1 MKNQIDYSDDYG
13 QVLKAMA
20 CTLGDYNFMAMREL
34 FGQLRLRITPL
45 ESKATVWVRDGFL
58 TGEVPRRYN
67 SLCKVHISPKRWAE
81 VMSSVTTKELPKLLA
96 GSPVDDARVRE
107 SIGHLVGAFCHFL
120 HGESFIEDM
129 KGIDWQLLLTSPQLV
144 IMDLLDH
151 LTRQPKYAT
160 FTQHIDGSILWMLYN
175 MNHVAAWRKMEP
187 AEDKETLAAVFWDNP
202 LIGEKLRND
211 MRDAYLYIV
220 ELLTAGRLEEVK
232 QKMTPGTDY
241 YNKLLALKSLQD
253 GDAGTAYKLFG
264 QLLKDGSD
272 DFFDEPFTNFAY
284 AVALGLTVNKNPKSM
299 APQARRVGE
308 KLMKNRK
315 VTGNETCYA
324 LRLVLHHYIS
334 HNAVAFLQ
342 QNPIP
347 YACHDKMCQR
357 LAVSFMRHYQVF
369 DKEPDYFKKFT
380 DDAVTSLATSL
391 LPYIKRLE
399 PWELALDKLLKMH
412 RPAAART
419 KGEEVPSLEVERVAY
434 VVNMHRY
441 SVQPKLQKSK
451 DGGLTWTKGRN
462 IALKSF
468 ENSRMGYMTAQDR
481 QVARMVESYSYGW
494 YGQVTYSLSGIGV
507 VAALAGCQSVF
518 DEQTEQ
524 RIDIIED
531 PLQLT
536 VQPCPNG
543 FSVRSN
549 VDLKNLESGVCLT
562 KEGDRQLTV
571 VRVNQK
577 QQQTLELLR
586 DAGVFPKE
594 SKQQLTQLLQ
604 NMSGSFTVMSPLLK
618 NATDLKRVD
627 ASPLIAVQIAPAAS
641 SVIQLPNDQTTK
653 HPIPQ
658 YSIALA
664 VKPFGTH
671 PPYQQPGQGM
681 EIVSTKIDGER
692 VQTERDLKAELSNLE
707 TLKKAMQ
714 PIIGNN
720 VQSSIFNVQYSETD
734 ENRWLLD
741 TAQCLTLLDMVRNMP
756 QVAFAEWPQGA
767 KMRVVRPTITPA
779 MLRLKI
785 SSAGQWFEI
794 EGDVQIGD
802 KEKMKVAELLQR
814 LREAEG
820 NFIRLEG
827 DEYIALSEQL
837 RRQLQAIEKTIVS
850 TNRLTAGRGKELKV
864 AAMNGLQLQGL
875 EEMGAKVRAD
885 EPFRQLMKRIEEAG
899 KLKPVVPANI
909 HAELRPYQEQGF
921 VWMSR
926 LAHWGAGACLADD
939 MGLGK
944 TLQAITLMQSRAAQG
959 PQLVLMPTSVLLNW
973 QQELQRFAPALTVKV
988 LNAAASPSSPSSLSS
1003 LSSPSS
1009 PSSPSG
1015 PSSPKT
1021 TRQQLIAEAAEGD
1034 VVLSTYGLLVTE
1046 QELLATRNWTTI
1058 VLDEAHTIKNR
1069 DTQTSQGAMQL
1080 KGDFRLMLTGT
1091 PLQNHLSEIWNLF
1104 QFANPGLLGSFQQF
1118 TDRFIIPVERD
1129 HDQERQR
1136 LLRRLLSPFLLR
1148 RTKDEV
1154 LSELPEKTEITL
1166 RVELSPEEQALYDNL
1181 RQQAIAN
1188 IEGSSQK
1195 GALQALAEIT
1205 RLRQAACHPRLV
1217 NSKLHIP
1224 SSKTQAFLDLVA
1236 QLRSSGHRALVFS
1249 QFTSHLT
1256 LIREALDNHPS
1267 FGGEGGGCPYLY
1279 LDGSTPPQERN
1290 RLVREFQTGDTPL
1303 FLISLK
1309 AGGLGL
1315 NLTAADFVIHLDP
1328 WWNPAI
1334 EDQASDRAHRIGQER
1349 PVTVYRLIAAGTI
1362 EEKIIR
1368 LHGSKRS
1375 MADALLQDA
1384 DLYTQITADDIVR
1397 LLRESV
1403 DDIS

>member
-1 MKNQIDYSDDYG
+1 MRHNYKTMKNQIDYSVDYS

-20 CTLGDYNFMAMREL
+20 CTMADYNFDSMRAL
-34 FGQLRLRITPL
+34 FGRLFLRITPL
-45 ESKATVWVRDGFL
+45 ESKVTDWIKEGVLVGD
-58 TGEVPRRYN
+58 VPRRYDSTRRARIN
-67 SLCKVHISPKRWAE
+67 PARWAE
-81 VMSSVTTKELPKLLA
+81 VMATVSHDQLPKLLA
-96 GSPVDDARVRE
+96 SSPVKVINTHEA
-107 SIGHLVGAFCHFL
+107 IGHLVSAFYHFQ
-120 HGESFIEDM
+120 HGEPFVETLMLTDWSALMTTPQIIFIEL
-129 KGIDWQLLLTSPQLV
+129 IDY
-144 IMDLLDH
+144 
-151 LTRQPKYAT
+151 LTRQPELVT
-160 FTQHIDGSILWMLYN
+160 FTQQIDPAVLSLLYN
-175 MNHVAAWRKMEP
+175 MNHVSAWRRMEP
-187 AEDKETLAAVFWDNP
+187 AIDKEVLSAVFWGNK
-202 LIGEKLRND
+202 LISEKMRND
-211 MRDAYLYIV
+211 MRDAYLYNV
-220 ELLTAGRLEEVK
+220 ELLTTGHLDEVYR
-232 QKMTPGTDY
+232 QMTPGTEY
-241 YNKLLALKSLQD
+241 YQKLLALKHLHE
-253 GDAGTAYKLFG
+253 GDAVTALQLFT
-264 QLLKDGSD
+264 QQLKDKGGEV
-272 DFFDEPFTNFAY
+272 FEEPLTNFAY
-284 AVALGLTVNKNPKSM
+284 AVAIGLTATGKSKTQ
-299 APQARRVGE
+299 AQLARRTGE
-308 KLMKNRK
+308 KLMKSRK
-315 VTGNETCYA
+315 ATADNTCYA
-324 LRLVLHHYIS
+324 LFLVLQHYLNGKAAIFF
-334 HNAVAFLQ
+334 N
-342 QNPIP
+342 QNPLDR
-347 YACHDKMCQR
+347 YCHDKMCRR
-357 LAVSFMRHYQVF
+357 LAMLFIRHYQVL
-369 DKEPDYFKKFT
+369 DKEPESFKSIT
-380 DDAVTSLATSL
+380 DDAITSLATSL

-412 RPAAART
+412 RPVTPRT

-434 VVNMHRY
+434 VVNMRSHN
-441 SVQPKLQKSK
+441 VQPKLQKSK
-451 DGGLTWTKGRN
+451 DGGLTWSKGRN

-494 YGQVTYSLSGIGV
+494 YGQVSYSLRGV
-507 VAALAGCQSVF
+507 GVIAALAGCQSVF

-524 RIDIIED
+524 RIDIVED

-536 VQPCPNG
+536 VQPCPDG

-549 VDLKNLESGVCLT
+549 VDPKNLDSSGVCLT

-577 QQQTLELLR
+577 QQQTLQLLR

-604 NMSGSFTVMSPLLK
+604 NLSGSFTVMSPLLK

-627 ASPLIAVQIAPAAS
+627 ASALIAVQIAPSAS
-641 SVIQLPNDQTTK
+641 SNSYLTPDTQ
-653 HPIPQ
+653 HPVPL

-692 VQTERDLKAELSNLE
+692 VQTERDLKAEEANLE
-707 TLKKAMQ
+707 TLRKAMH
-714 PIIGNN
+714 PF
-720 VQSSIFNVQYSETD
+720 SHEETD

-741 TAQCLTLLDMVRNMP
+741 TAQCLTLLETVRNMP
-756 QVAFAEWPQGA
+756 DVAFVEWPQGA
-767 KMRVVRPTITPA
+767 KMRVVRPAITA
-779 MLRLKI
+779 DKLRLKI
-785 SSAGQWFEI
+785 SSTGQWFEL

-802 KEKMKVAELLQR
+802 KEKLKVAELLRR

-837 RRQLQAIEKTIVS
+837 RRQLQAIDKLLVGHASKRDNDNPKI
-850 TNRLTAGRGKELKV
+850 

-875 EEMGAKVRAD
+875 EDMGVKLKAD
-885 EPFRQLMKRIEEAG
+885 EGFRQLMKRIEEAE
-899 KLKPVVPANI
+899 KLQPTIPTNI

-944 TLQAITLMQSRAAQG
+944 TLQAITLMQSRAALG

-988 LNAAASPSSPSSLSS
+988 LNAAAT
-1003 LSSPSS
+1003 

-1021 TRQQLIAEAAEGD
+1021 AHRQQLIAEAAEGD

-1046 QELLATRNWTTI
+1046 QELLASRNWTTI

-1080 KGDFRLMLTGT
+1080 KGNFRLMLTGT

-1104 QFANPGLLGSFQQF
+1104 QFANPGLLGSYQQF

-1166 RVELSPEEQALYDNL
+1166 RVELSPDEQALYDNL

-1188 IEGSSQK
+1188 IEDSGQK

-1205 RLRQAACHPRLV
+1205 RLRQAACHPRLI
-1217 NSKLHIP
+1217 NPKLDIP

-1249 QFTSHLT
+1249 QFTSHLA
-1256 LIREALDNHPS
+1256 LIREALDGQ
-1267 FGGEGGGCPYLY
+1267 GGNGGGSSYLY
-1279 LDGSTPPQERN
+1279 LDGSTPTQERN

-1368 LHGSKRS
+1368 LHSTKRS

-1384 DLYTQITADDIVR
+1384 DLYTHISADDIIR

-1403 DDIS
+1403 DEVSELG